1 MKYLKKFEGFSNR
14 SCDRCGKQ
22 TNTMSMSWLNTE
34 ECCMD
39 CLEAEKEEPDY
50 ILAKQKEAEEV
61 KRGNLNYGGW
71 RNESNLILFESVNKM
86 FVKDFL
92 TDFGTLISLNF
103 SQITKMGKDADA
115 TKELTLMMQQL
126 RKPIINGQ
134 TYFEFLRDNI
144 NSVTN
149 NPKLLSKILGIVRDY
164 LIYIE
169 PRVKKF
175 VTDKISS
182 NDINYK
188 ESWLKRIE
196 KIKNDYKL
204 IVSQ

>member
-1 MKYLKKFEGFSNR
+1 MKHLKTY
-14 SCDRCGKQ
+14 Q
-22 TNTMSMSWLNTE
+22 
-34 ECCMD
+34 
-39 CLEAEKEEPDY
+39 
-50 ILAKQKEAEEV
+50 V
-61 KRGNLNYGGW
+61 
-71 RNESNLILFESVNKM
+71 FESVDKT

-103 SQITKMGKDADA
+103 SQITKMGKDVDA
-115 TKELTLMMQQL
+115 TNELTLMMQQL

-134 TYFEFLRDNI
+134 TYFDFIKDNI
-144 NSVTN
+144 NTVPN
-149 NPKLLSKILGIVRDY
+149 NPKLLSTILGIVRDY

-175 VTDKISS
+175 VTDETAS
-182 NDINYK
+182 NGTNYK
-188 ESWLKRIE
+188 EAWLKRIE

>member
-1 MKYLKKFEGFSNR
+1 MNHLKTY
-14 SCDRCGKQ
+14 Q
-22 TNTMSMSWLNTE
+22 
-34 ECCMD
+34 
-39 CLEAEKEEPDY
+39 
-50 ILAKQKEAEEV
+50 
-61 KRGNLNYGGW
+61 
-71 RNESNLILFESVNKM
+71 LFESVNKV

-115 TKELTLMMQQL
+115 TNELIKMMRQL
-126 RKPIINGQ
+126 RSPIINGQ
-134 TYFEFLRDNI
+134 TYFDFLKDNI
-144 NSVTN
+144 NTIPN
-149 NPKLLSKILGIVRDY
+149 NPKLLSTLLGIVRDY

-175 VTDKISS
+175 VTDETSS
-182 NDINYK
+182 NGVNYK
-188 ESWLKRIE
+188 EAWLKRIE

>member
-1 MKYLKKFEGFSNR
+1 MVICGVEKLIRGSGNMKHLKTY
-14 SCDRCGKQ
+14 Q
-22 TNTMSMSWLNTE
+22 
-34 ECCMD
+34 
-39 CLEAEKEEPDY
+39 
-50 ILAKQKEAEEV
+50 V
-61 KRGNLNYGGW
+61 
-71 RNESNLILFESVNKM
+71 FESVNKM

-92 TDFGTLISLNF
+92 TDFGTLMSLNF
-103 SQITKMGKDADA
+103 SQITKMGKDVDS
-115 TKELTLMMQQL
+115 TNELIDMMRQI

-134 TYFEFLRDNI
+134 TYFDFLKDNI
-144 NSVTN
+144 NTVLN
-149 NPKLLSKILGIVRDY
+149 NPKLLSTLLGIVRDY

-175 VTDKISS
+175 VTDEPAS
-182 NDINYK
+182 NGINYK

>member
-1 MKYLKKFEGFSNR
+1 MKHLKTY
-14 SCDRCGKQ
+14 Q
-22 TNTMSMSWLNTE
+22 
-34 ECCMD
+34 
-39 CLEAEKEEPDY
+39 
-50 ILAKQKEAEEV
+50 
-61 KRGNLNYGGW
+61 
-71 RNESNLILFESVNKM
+71 LFESVNKT

-92 TDFGTLISLNF
+92 TDFATLISLNF

-134 TYFEFLRDNI
+134 TYFEFLKDNI
-144 NSVTN
+144 NTIPN
-149 NPKLLSKILGIVRDY
+149 NPKLLSSMLGIVREF

-175 VTDKISS
+175 VTDEPVS
-182 NDINYK
+182 NGANYK
-188 ESWLKRIE
+188 EGWLKRIE

-204 IVSQ
+204 IVQ

>member
-1 MKYLKKFEGFSNR
+1 MKHLKTY
-14 SCDRCGKQ
+14 Q
-22 TNTMSMSWLNTE
+22 
-34 ECCMD
+34 
-39 CLEAEKEEPDY
+39 
-50 ILAKQKEAEEV
+50 V
-61 KRGNLNYGGW
+61 
-71 RNESNLILFESVNKM
+71 FESVDKT

-103 SQITKMGKDADA
+103 SQITKMGKDSDA
-115 TKELTLMMQQL
+115 TNELTLMMQQL

-134 TYFEFLRDNI
+134 TYFDFIKDNI
-144 NSVTN
+144 NTVPN
-149 NPKLLSKILGIVRDY
+149 NPKLLSTILGIVRDY

-175 VTDKISS
+175 VTDETAS
-182 NDINYK
+182 NGTNYK
-188 ESWLKRIE
+188 EAWLKRIE

>member
-1 MKYLKKFEGFSNR
+1 MKHLKTYK
-14 SCDRCGKQ
+14 
-22 TNTMSMSWLNTE
+22 
-34 ECCMD
+34 
-39 CLEAEKEEPDY
+39 
-50 ILAKQKEAEEV
+50 
-61 KRGNLNYGGW
+61 
-71 RNESNLILFESVNKM
+71 LFESVDKT

-103 SQITKMGKDADA
+103 SQITKMGKDSDS
-115 TKELTLMMQQL
+115 TRELTLMMQQL

-134 TYFEFLRDNI
+134 TYFDFIKDNI
-144 NSVTN
+144 NTIPN
-149 NPKLLSKILGIVRDY
+149 NPKLLSTLLGIVRDF

-175 VTDKISS
+175 VTDEPAS
-182 NDINYK
+182 NGVNYK

>member
-1 MKYLKKFEGFSNR
+1 MVI
-14 SCDRCGKQ
+14 CGV
-22 TNTMSMSWLNTE
+22 
-34 ECCMD
+34 
-39 CLEAEKEEPDY
+39 EK
-50 ILAKQKEAEEV
+50 
-61 KRGNLNYGGW
+61 
-71 RNESNLILFESVNKM
+71 LILVTGNMKHLKTYQVFESVNKM

-92 TDFGTLISLNF
+92 TDFGTLMSLNF
-103 SQITKMGKDADA
+103 SQITKMGKDVDS
-115 TKELTLMMQQL
+115 TNELIDMMRQI

-134 TYFEFLRDNI
+134 TYFDFLKDNI
-144 NSVTN
+144 NTVLN
-149 NPKLLSKILGIVRDY
+149 NPKLLSTLLGIVRDY

-175 VTDKISS
+175 VTDEPAS
-182 NDINYK
+182 NGINYK